1 MAVLVGG
8 SVLDDAKE
16 MMGVDMHTHREREGI
31 HKVDLIPQE
40 TIQETESEGRNN
52 GDKGRQEWLQEHMM
66 NNEQVAH
73 NIHLS
78 HTHIHL
84 VSLSSLSRLSLFL
97 VFPIH

>member
-1 MAVLVGG
+1 MAALVGG

-16 MMGVDMHTHREREGI
+16 MMGVGMHTHTEREGI

-78 HTHIHL
+78 HTHIYISRL
-84 VSLSSLSRLSLFL
+84 PRLSLFL
-97 VFPIH
+97 LFPIH